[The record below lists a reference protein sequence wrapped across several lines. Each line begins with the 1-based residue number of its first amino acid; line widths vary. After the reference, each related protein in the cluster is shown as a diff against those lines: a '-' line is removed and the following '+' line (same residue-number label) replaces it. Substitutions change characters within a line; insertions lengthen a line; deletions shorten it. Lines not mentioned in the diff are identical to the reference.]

1 MQPAYWLLG
10 EKENFHLRKSPCR
23 ERKKSPKLLEISS
36 VCSRMVWEELCSPST
51 MLSTTPDKV
60 PEVNRP
66 PDQKTSAS
74 DAATTR
80 EVAFFK

>member
-1 MQPAYWLLG
+1 
-10 EKENFHLRKSPCR
+10 
-23 ERKKSPKLLEISS
+23 
-36 VCSRMVWEELCSPST
+36 MVWEELCSPST